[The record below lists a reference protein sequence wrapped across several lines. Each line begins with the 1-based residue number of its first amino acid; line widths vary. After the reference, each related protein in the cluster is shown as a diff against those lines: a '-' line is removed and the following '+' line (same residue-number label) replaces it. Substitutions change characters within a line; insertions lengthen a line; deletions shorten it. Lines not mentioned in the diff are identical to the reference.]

1 MAQALGLGRW
11 LSCCDSWGRRA
22 LVVLGELFRM
32 ESCGAAEVSFVLFT
46 TSWPQFSFKARS
58 CKPWG
63 FGQDVGGQMQY
74 CSKSFFDMRIR
85 ETDGV
90 EFGVDVEDND
100 PTLSNIKQHHTT
112 SRVSR

>member
-1 MAQALGLGRW
+1 MEQQRCPSYSSPPPGRSFPSRPGLVNLGASGKM
-11 LSCCDSWGRRA
+11 S
-22 LVVLGELFRM
+22 
-32 ESCGAAEVSFVLFT
+32 EV
-46 TSWPQFSFKARS
+46 K
-58 CKPWG
+58 
-63 FGQDVGGQMQY
+63 
-74 CSKSFFDMRIR
+74 CSTAPKSFFDMRIR

>member
-1 MAQALGLGRW
+1 MLPNKTASINNLNCSPKTLEALVAQALSLGRW

-58 CKPWG
+58 LR
-63 FGQDVGGQMQY
+63 
-74 CSKSFFDMRIR
+74 S
-85 ETDGV
+85 
-90 EFGVDVEDND
+90 
-100 PTLSNIKQHHTT
+100 L
-112 SRVSR
+112 